1 MALILLQ
8 GKQVKERET
17 MTLLQKA
24 KEKLTA
30 LADKH
35 ALLSEQVSVRA
46 KPLSPEQAIGRPKRK
61 DFPIIKGKEVMIQT
75 EFREHFGQA
84 FTDNP
89 GDFQGSLQDVLNLS
103 LEDNYHRAI
112 FVSTLNA
119 VTRYL
124 GLSEGTQHCKDDAP
138 EKCAKELADKVLR
151 EYGKIKGGRRA
162 DETSWSHTPRQSR
175 RLCAPSHRVGLIG
188 YQPALLEHLA
198 NALGVGNLKAT
209 DMNAEQI
216 GTKKCGIEIW
226 DGSKDTEKL
235 IQQSD
240 LVLATGS
247 TIVNSSTDEIL
258 KLVKQHDKEY
268 ILFGCTIAGIAS
280 LFGLKRYCPYGR

>member
-1 MALILLQ
+1 
-8 GKQVKERET
+8 

-35 ALLSEQVSVRA
+35 LLLSEQVSVRA

-61 DFPIIKGKEVMIQT
+61 DFPIIKGKEVMIQA

-103 LEDNYHRAI
+103 LDNNFHRAI
-112 FVSTLNA
+112 FISTLNA
-119 VTRYL
+119 VTQYL

-138 EKCAKELADKVLR
+138 EKCAEELADKILR
-151 EYGKIKGGRRA
+151 EYGSIK
-162 DETSWSHTPRQSR
+162 
-175 RLCAPSHRVGLIG
+175 VGLIG
-188 YQPALLEHLA
+188 YQPAMLENLA
-198 NALGVGNLKAT
+198 NALGSRNLKVT
-209 DMNAEQI
+209 DLDLERI
-216 GTKKCGIEIW
+216 GTTKHGIEIW
-226 DGSKDTEKL
+226 DGEQDTEKL

-258 KLVKQHDKEY
+258 KLVKQHGKEY

-280 LFGLKRYCPYGR
+280 LLGLKRYCPYGK

>member
-1 MALILLQ
+1 
-8 GKQVKERET
+8 

-30 LADKH
+30 LAGRH
-35 ALLSEQVSVRA
+35 ALLSEQVSVHA

-75 EFREHFGQA
+75 EFIQHFGQA

-89 GDFQGSLQDVLNLS
+89 GDFQSSLQDVLNLS
-103 LEDNYHRAI
+103 LDNNFHRAI

-124 GLSEGTQHCKDDAP
+124 GLSEGAQHCKDDAP
-138 EKCAKELADKVLR
+138 EKCAEELADKVLR
-151 EYGKIKGGRRA
+151 EYGKIK
-162 DETSWSHTPRQSR
+162 
-175 RLCAPSHRVGLIG
+175 VGLIG
-188 YQPALLEHLA
+188 YQPAMLEHLA

-268 ILFGCTIAGIAS
+268 ILFGCTVAGIAN
-280 LFGLKRYCPYGR
+280 LLGLKRYCPYGR

>member
-1 MALILLQ
+1 MI
-8 GKQVKERET
+8 
-17 MTLLQKA
+17 LLQKA
-24 KEKLTA
+24 KEKLSA

-35 ALLSEQVSVRA
+35 SLLSEQVSVRA
-46 KPLSPEQAIGRPKRK
+46 KPLSPEQAIGRPQRK
-61 DFPIIKGKEVMIQT
+61 DFPIIKGKEVMIQS

-103 LEDNYHRAI
+103 LNNNFHRAI

-124 GLSEGTQHCKDDAP
+124 GLSERTQHCKDDAP
-138 EKCAKELADKVLR
+138 EKCAEELADKIWR
-151 EYGKIKGGRRA
+151 EYEFTNARSGLMGNIK
-162 DETSWSHTPRQSR
+162 
-175 RLCAPSHRVGLIG
+175 VGLIG
-188 YQPALLEHLA
+188 YQPAMLEHLA
-198 NALGVGNLKAT
+198 KAFGAGNLKVT
-209 DMNAEQI
+209 DLDVERI
-216 GTKKCGIEIW
+216 GTTKHGVEIW
-226 DGSKDTEKL
+226 DGEKNTEKL

-258 KLVKQHDKEY
+258 KLVKQYGKEY

-280 LFGLKRYCPYGR
+280 LLGLKRYCSHGN

>member
-1 MALILLQ
+1 M
-8 GKQVKERET
+8 
-17 MTLLQKA
+17 MLLQKA

-35 ALLSEQVSVRA
+35 SLLSEQVSVRA

-61 DFPIIKGKEVMIQT
+61 DFPIIKGKEVMIQA
-75 EFREHFGQA
+75 EFRGHFGQA

-89 GDFQGSLQDVLNLS
+89 GDFHGSLQDVLNLS
-103 LEDNYHRAI
+103 LGNNFQRAI

-119 VTRYL
+119 VMRSL
-124 GLSEGTQHCKDDAP
+124 GLVEGTQHCKDDAP
-138 EKCAKELADKVLR
+138 EKCAEELADKILR
-151 EYGKIKGGRRA
+151 EYGKIK
-162 DETSWSHTPRQSR
+162 
-175 RLCAPSHRVGLIG
+175 VGLIG
-188 YQPALLEHLA
+188 YQPAMFEHLA
-198 NALGVGNLKAT
+198 KALGARNLKVT
-209 DMNAEQI
+209 DLDAERI
-216 GTKKCGIEIW
+216 GTIKHSVEIW
-226 DGSKDTEKL
+226 DGEKDTAKL

-280 LFGLKRYCPYGR
+280 LLGLKRYCSYGR

>member
-1 MALILLQ
+1 MI
-8 GKQVKERET
+8 
-17 MTLLQKA
+17 LLQKA

-30 LADKH
+30 LADENS
-35 ALLSEQVSVRA
+35 LLSEPVSVYA
-46 KPLSPEQAIGRPKRK
+46 KPLSPEQAIGRPQRK
-61 DFPIIKGKEVMIQT
+61 DFPIIKGKEVMIQS

-89 GDFQGSLQDVLNLS
+89 GNFQGSLQDVLNLS
-103 LEDNYHRAI
+103 LDNNFHRAI

-119 VTRYL
+119 ATRYL

-138 EKCAKELADKVLR
+138 EKCAEELADKIWR
-151 EYGKIKGGRRA
+151 EYGNIK
-162 DETSWSHTPRQSR
+162 
-175 RLCAPSHRVGLIG
+175 VGLIG
-188 YQPALLEHLA
+188 YQPAMLEHLA
-198 NALGVGNLKAT
+198 KTLGAGNLKVT
-209 DMNAEQI
+209 DLDEERI
-216 GTKKCGIEIW
+216 GTTKHGVEIW
-226 DGSKDTEKL
+226 DGEKDTEKL

-258 KLVKQHDKEY
+258 KLVKQYGKEY

-280 LFGLKRYCPYGR
+280 LLGLKRYCLAGDKSQPPYA